1 MASRA
6 GKRLLTRRDWIDAAL
21 DALAEGDVRAVAVD
35 RLAKKLGATRG
46 SFYWHFTDRDALVTA
61 ALEHWERANTT
72 ALIPP
77 LDAIEDPVE
86 RLRVLFREVYEKPVD
101 AVEMALASA
110 GDQPLVEPVF
120 ARVTKVRIDVLRRIF
135 LDLGLPEA
143 DADDR
148 AWLGYALYIGH
159 HQLARAAEIKA
170 LQPAQL
176 DRLVELLTRGAPPAA
191 RSGAAGPGEES
202 T

>member
-6 GKRLLTRRDWIDAAL
+6 GRQLLTRHDWIAAAL

-35 RLAKKLGATRG
+35 RLARKLGATRG
-46 SFYWHFTDRDALVTA
+46 SFYWHFKDRDALVTA
-61 ALEHWERANTT
+61 ALEDWERRNTT
-72 ALIPP
+72 ALIPG
-77 LDAIEDPVE
+77 LEAIADPVK

-101 AVEMALASA
+101 AVEIALASA
-110 GDQPLVEPVF
+110 AHEPLVEPVF
-120 ARVTKVRIDVLRRIF
+120 ARVTKARIDVLRRIF

-148 AWLGYALYIGH
+148 AWLAYALYIGH
-159 HQLARAAEIKA
+159 HQLARAAEVKA

-176 DRLVELLTRGAPPAA
+176 DRVVDLLASPAGRAP
-191 RSGAAGPGEES
+191 GYAG
-202 T
+202 